1 MDNRITEL
9 LGSSKSKTSVN
20 TDVYTNI
27 QFNGSE
33 RLLPNNDINSVL
45 DLTTQ
50 FNTERQSCTYYRI
63 LGKLNPLVSN
73 VLFNITGNT
82 KSPSWEIFNLPIFLD
97 VNPAKSNVPI
107 TYTES
112 LANNLKEIEGWYGFY
127 NTGLTATQVC
137 YFNDMEPTRDRF
149 SFLPDFTNDK
159 HNGTNN
165 WYLTITYPYATDTTH
180 NLVNGGLLIVTSTNI
195 YVGGKLMTTLYVPV
209 SHNLSSGD
217 RVQLIGTNKDGI
229 YDVKSV
235 GLEDGSY
242 KANYFSVDEIGIIAD
257 FDSRMTKIYNNVPSN
272 YYFRKFK
279 RVKGKSG
286 SLIQTGDYEVYNL
299 GFSENIFAD
308 EITQF
313 IFNEEI
319 DVNGLYD
326 NLGRPLSELY
336 LTTIK
341 TNSNGIFSNI
351 SSGLEVQ
358 FNEIFNSNLTYLNS
372 IPAIQK
378 MHNVPTSTVVSS
390 IPLESNVNIA
400 NSDYYGDLVEYNVTT
415 IQEVILADIQHRFNT
430 INRETASGTTAGGP
444 RPEGYYY
451 KAHNLI
457 KIREFSSYIEQGTS
471 GSTSGIPSY
480 AENLGNGKYIWRDLL
495 DIGFVDINQP
505 VLNYPFLNGTHY
517 MYQNYNF
524 IIKRQDAFDEWKMY
538 YSIFPAD
545 PIGDTITSKF
555 KVNSSDNVC

>member
-1 MDNRITEL
+1 MVTRPL
-9 LGSSKSKTSVN
+9 LS
-20 TDVYTNI
+20 
-27 QFNGSE
+27 
-33 RLLPNNDINSVL
+33 
-45 DLTTQ
+45 
-50 FNTERQSCTYYRI
+50 
-63 LGKLNPLVSN
+63 
-73 VLFNITGNT
+73 
-82 KSPSWEIFNLPIFLD
+82 
-97 VNPAKSNVPI
+97 
-107 TYTES
+107 
-112 LANNLKEIEGWYGFY
+112 
-127 NTGLTATQVC
+127 
-137 YFNDMEPTRDRF
+137 F
-149 SFLPDFTNDK
+149 SFS
-159 HNGTNN
+159 
-165 WYLTITYPYATDTTH
+165 
-180 NLVNGGLLIVTSTNI
+180 STFI
-195 YVGGKLMTTLYVPV
+195 
-209 SHNLSSGD
+209 
-217 RVQLIGTNKDGI
+217 
-229 YDVKSV
+229 
-235 GLEDGSY
+235 
-242 KANYFSVDEIGIIAD
+242 F
-257 FDSRMTKIYNNVPSN
+257 SN

-444 RPEGYYY
+444 RP
-451 KAHNLI
+451 
-457 KIREFSSYIEQGTS
+457 
-471 GSTSGIPSY
+471 
-480 AENLGNGKYIWRDLL
+480 
-495 DIGFVDINQP
+495 
-505 VLNYPFLNGTHY
+505 
-517 MYQNYNF
+517 
-524 IIKRQDAFDEWKMY
+524 
-538 YSIFPAD
+538 
-545 PIGDTITSKF
+545 
-555 KVNSSDNVC
+555 

>member
-1 MDNRITEL
+1 MDSRITEL

-27 QFNGSE
+27 QINGSE
-33 RLLPNNDINSVL
+33 RLLPNDEINSVL

-63 LGKLNPLVSN
+63 LGKLNPLISN

-82 KSPSWEIFNLPIFLD
+82 SWEMFNSPSFTDYNLKVVSAPL
-97 VNPAKSNVPI
+97 
-107 TYTES
+107 TYIES
-112 LANNLKEIEGWYGFY
+112 INKNLKEIEGWYGFF
-127 NTGLTATQVC
+127 NTGLTTQSIC
-137 YFNDMEPTRDRF
+137 HFNDMEPTRDRF

-159 HNGTNN
+159 INGTNN
-165 WYLTITYPYATDTTH
+165 WDLTITYPYATDTTH
-180 NLVNGGLLIVTSTNI
+180 NLVNGGLLIATSTNI
-195 YVGGKLMTTLYVPV
+195 YVGGKQMTALYVPV

-217 RVQLIGTNKDGI
+217 VVQLSGTNKDGI

-257 FDSRMTKIYNNVPSN
+257 FDSRMTKIYNNVPST

-279 RVKGKSG
+279 RVNTKSG
-286 SLIQTGDYEVYNL
+286 SPIKTADYEIDNL
-299 GFSENIFAD
+299 GFSESIFTD
-308 EITQF
+308 TITQF
-313 IFNEEI
+313 IFNQEI

-341 TNSNGIFSNI
+341 TDSHGIFSKI

-358 FNEIFNSNLTYLNS
+358 FNEIFNSDLSYLNS

-378 MHNVPTSTVVSS
+378 MHNVPTSAVVSS

-415 IQEVILADIQHRFNT
+415 IQEVILADVQHRFNT

-471 GSTSGIPSY
+471 GNTSGIPSY

-505 VLNYPFLNGTHY
+505 VLNYPFLNSTHY